1 MMVLFKYCP
10 TVLPSNMAGK
20 YFSIFGSKMIY
31 AYIRVST
38 DKQTVENQRYEIK
51 RYCEARGWEI
61 DKWISET
68 ISGTKEVKKRKLG
81 GLIKKLQEGDI
92 LVCSEISRL
101 GRSMFMI
108 LDILK
113 ICLEKGIMVQTIK
126 DNYALGPDP
135 MSKLIAS
142 VYGFI
147 AEMER
152 NLISQRTKEG
162 LKRRVAE
169 GVKLGRKP
177 GGRNSRYKLT
187 GKEKEIRKMIH
198 AGVSKASMCRLY
210 KVHLNTL
217 NDFIERFN
225 LSE

>member
-1 MMVLFKYCP
+1 MASYRPTDLQFHILFIFVLK
-10 TVLPSNMAGK
+10 TS
-20 YFSIFGSKMIY
+20 MIY
-31 AYIRVST
+31 GYIRVST

-51 RYCEARGWEI
+51 RYCEMRGWEI

-68 ISGTKEVKKRKLG
+68 ISGTKDVNKRKLG
-81 GLIKKLQEGDI
+81 TLIKKMQEGDT

-108 LDILK
+108 LDVLK
-113 ICLEKGIMVQTIK
+113 VCLEKGILVQTIK
-126 DNYALGPDP
+126 DNYTLGNDP

-142 VYGFI
+142 VYGYL

-169 GVKLGRKP
+169 GVKLGRKK
-177 GGRNSRYKLT
+177 GGQNSHYKLT
-187 GKEKEIRKMIH
+187 GKEKEIRKMIS
-198 AGVSKASMCRLY
+198 AGVSKAAICRLY
-210 KVHLNTL
+210 KVQYLTL
-217 NDFIERFN
+217 MRFIDRCE
-225 LSE
+225 LVE

>member
-1 MMVLFKYCP
+1 
-10 TVLPSNMAGK
+10 
-20 YFSIFGSKMIY
+20 MIY
-31 AYIRVST
+31 GYIRVST
-38 DKQTVENQRYEIK
+38 DKQTVENQRFEIR
-51 RYCEARGWEI
+51 RYCESRGWEI

-81 GLIKKLQEGDI
+81 GLIKKLQGSDV

-108 LDILK
+108 LDVLK
-113 ICLEKGIMVQTIK
+113 VCLEKGVTVQTIK
-126 DNYALGPDP
+126 DNYTLGPDP

-162 LKRRVAE
+162 LKRRQSE
-169 GVKLGRKP
+169 GVRLGRQR
-177 GGRNSRYKLT
+177 GSTNSYYKLT
-187 GKEKEIRKMIH
+187 GKEKEIKKMLS
-198 AGVSKASMCRLY
+198 AGASKASMCRLY
-210 KVHLNTL
+210 KVHGITL
-217 NDFIERFN
+217 NRFIERYN
-225 LSE
+225 LTE

>member
-1 MMVLFKYCP
+1 
-10 TVLPSNMAGK
+10 
-20 YFSIFGSKMIY
+20 MIY
-31 AYIRVST
+31 GYIRVST

-51 RYCEARGWEI
+51 RYCESRGWEI
-61 DKWISET
+61 DMWISET

-126 DNYALGPDP
+126 DNYTLGPDP

-162 LKRRVAE
+162 LKRRQSE
-169 GVKLGRKP
+169 GMLLGRQL
-177 GGRNSRYKLT
+177 GSTNSHYKLT
-187 GKEKEIRKMIH
+187 GKEKEIKKMLS
-198 AGVSKASMCRLY
+198 ADVSKASMCRLY
-210 KVHLNTL
+210 KVHLITL
-217 NDFIERFN
+217 NRFIERYN
-225 LSE
+225 LTE

>member
-1 MMVLFKYCP
+1 
-10 TVLPSNMAGK
+10 
-20 YFSIFGSKMIY
+20 MIY
-31 AYIRVST
+31 GYIRVST
-38 DKQTVENQRYEIK
+38 DKQTVENQRFEIK
-51 RYCEARGWEI
+51 RYCESRGWEI

-81 GLIKKLQEGDI
+81 GLIKKLQEGDV

-108 LDILK
+108 LDVLK

-126 DNYALGPDP
+126 DNYTLGSDP

-162 LKRRVAE
+162 LKRRQAE
-169 GVKLGRKP
+169 GVRLGRQH
-177 GGRNSRYKLT
+177 GSTNNSYKLT
-187 GKEKEIRKMIH
+187 GKEKEIRKMLS

-210 KVHLNTL
+210 KVHLITL
-217 NDFIERFN
+217 NKFIERYK
-225 LSE
+225 LTE